1 MDTKEQKTPE
11 KTVETN
17 PEVNLMDKEPIVDAV
32 EGVSELKTAT
42 VVSAKKSN
50 KYTIITIVIVVI
62 ALLVVLFQLERQDRV
77 GTNVF
82 GSMIAALEANAP
94 IATVNGDDIRMADLE
109 SGIEQLTQA
118 AIQQGFDT
126 TDLEVQAEVRSQA
139 IDMMINTKLLEQEA
153 VKNDITINEEA
164 VNARINEL
172 AEAAGGQEALLE
184 RLAEFEIDEAQLRTD
199 VQEELTIRALLD
211 TVFSDAGTA
220 VTEEEIVAVY
230 QNALAANGDQPLPP
244 LADVSA
250 QIEQQLQQTKEQEA
264 IETYVQ
270 RLRAGADIAI
280 N

>member
-94 IATVNGDDIRMADLE
+94 IATVNGDDIKMADVE

-126 TDLEVQAEVRSQA
+126 TDPEVQAEVRSQA

>member
-11 KTVETN
+11 KTVEAN
-17 PEVNLMDKEPIVDAV
+17 PEVNLMDKEPIVDAM
-32 EGVSELKTAT
+32 EGASELKIAT

-77 GTNVF
+77 STNVF
-82 GSMIAALEANAP
+82 GSMIAAIEANAP
-94 IATVNGDDIRMADLE
+94 VATVNGDGINMADVE

-126 TDLEVQAEVRSQA
+126 TDPEVQAEVRAQA
-139 IDMMINTKLLEQEA
+139 IDMMINTKLLEQVA
-153 VKNDITINEEA
+153 VKNDIIINEEA
-164 VNARINEL
+164 VDARINEL

-184 RLAEFEIDEAQLRTD
+184 RLKEFQIDEAQLRTD

-220 VTEEEIVAVY
+220 VTEDEIAAVY
-230 QNALAANGDQPLPP
+230 QNALASNGDQPLPP
-244 LADVSA
+244 LADVAA
-250 QIEQQLQQTKEQEA
+250 QIEQQLRQTKEQEA
-264 IETYVQ
+264 TETYVQ
-270 RLRAGADIAI
+270 QLRADADITI

>member
-11 KTVETN
+11 KTVEAN
-17 PEVNLMDKEPIVDAV
+17 PEVNLMDKEPIVDAM
-32 EGVSELKTAT
+32 EGVSELKIAT

-77 GTNVF
+77 STNVF

-94 IATVNGDDIRMADLE
+94 IATVNGDDINMADLE

-118 AIQQGFDT
+118 AIQQGFDA
-126 TDLEVQAEVRSQA
+126 TDPEVQSEVRSQA
-139 IDMMINTKLLEQEA
+139 IDMMINTKLLEQKA
-153 VKNDITINEEA
+153 VENDITINEEA

-184 RLAEFEIDEAQLRTD
+184 RLAEFEIDEVQLRTD

-211 TVFSDAGTA
+211 TVFSDAGTV

-230 QNALAANGDQPLPP
+230 QNALATSGDQQLPP
-244 LADVSA
+244 LADVAA
-250 QIEQQLQQTKEQEA
+250 QIEQQLRQTKEQEA
-264 IETYVQ
+264 TEAYVQ
-270 RLRAGADIAI
+270 SLRAGADITI

>member
-126 TDLEVQAEVRSQA
+126 TDPEVQAEVRSQA

>member
-1 MDTKEQKTPE
+1 M
-11 KTVETN
+11 
-17 PEVNLMDKEPIVDAV
+17 

-42 VVSAKKSN
+42 IVSAKKSN

-94 IATVNGDDIRMADLE
+94 IATVNGDDIKMSDLE

-118 AIQQGFDT
+118 AIQQGFDA
-126 TDLEVQAEVRSQA
+126 TDPEVQAEVRSQA

-153 VKNDITINEEA
+153 VENDITINEEA

-184 RLAEFEIDEAQLRTD
+184 RLKEFEIDEAQLRTD

-220 VTEEEIVAVY
+220 VTEEEIAAVY
-230 QNALAANGDQPLPP
+230 QNALASNGDQPLPP
-244 LADVSA
+244 LADVAA

-264 IETYVQ
+264 TETYVQ
-270 RLRAGADIAI
+270 QLRADADITI